1 MLFNSTSSQNS
12 FSDEIAE
19 KLSNATNATKV
30 SPSNISNVSEI
41 SDMPTQLI
49 KPPFPPMI
57 KVSDIISKRD
67 PTQINLKGPNAFL
80 IYRKAFLDHLSG
92 LMNLTSINDVSSS
105 SLIDN
110 ESKQKGYGLK
120 SHLKMTEFS
129 KFVSIC
135 WNSEPEFVKAT
146 YKDMAKQVK
155 DELEELRKNNS
166 SSRIG
171 RSKVIW
177 RNAKCPI
184 KKKKKDD
191 DSNNR
196 IFKNLNQS
204 KKDNINNDI
213 TKNSTG
219 NKKDHNKEKGNLTI
233 KKDKSRSKNGS
244 IGQSSKSRES
254 TNNFVYEFIPISP
267 ETIKASQPKEKP
279 KVTTSE
285 NNPWTTDS
293 NSTFTINSNIT
304 FTTPTSELIN
314 NDCNLA
320 YSVVHSSD
328 HSDNLNYIT
337 NDQTDWNLN
346 FLTAQYPVDLFYD
359 NCCMIQSFSQ
369 GLPNERIGTEMQDL
383 YLQNYL

>member
-1 MLFNSTSSQNS
+1 MSPQSSMIFNSISSQSS
-12 FSDEIAE
+12 FPDGIAE
-19 KLSNATNATKV
+19 KLPNTTKFA
-30 SPSNISNVSEI
+30 S

-80 IYRKAFLDHLSG
+80 IYRKAFLDHLSS
-92 LMNLTSINDVSSS
+92 LMHLTSINGSSPS

-110 ESKQKGYGLK
+110 ESKQKGYGIK

-155 DELEELRKNNS
+155 DELEQLRKNNS

-191 DSNNR
+191 DSNNQL
-196 IFKNLNQS
+196 FKNLNQS
-204 KKDNINNDI
+204 KNASIA
-213 TKNSTG
+213 
-219 NKKDHNKEKGNLTI
+219 H
-233 KKDKSRSKNGS
+233 SKP
-244 IGQSSKSRES
+244 RES
-254 TNNFVYEFIPISP
+254 TNNIVYEFVPISP
-267 ETIKASQPKEKP
+267 ETIKASQPKEKS

-285 NNPWTTDS
+285 DTPWVTD
-293 NSTFTINSNIT
+293 STFTINQNTT
-304 FTTPTSELIN
+304 FTSTPTPEVIN

-320 YSVVHSSD
+320 YSVVNSSD
-328 HSDNLNYIT
+328 NSDNLNYIT
-337 NDQTDWNLN
+337 SDQIDWNLN
-346 FLTAQYPVDLFYD
+346 LLTAQYPVDLFYD
-359 NCCMIQSFSQ
+359 NCCMLQGFSQ
-369 GLPNERIGTEMQDL
+369 GLPNERIGTELQDL
-383 YLQNYL
+383 YLQSYL

>member
-1 MLFNSTSSQNS
+1 
-12 FSDEIAE
+12 
-19 KLSNATNATKV
+19 
-30 SPSNISNVSEI
+30 
-41 SDMPTQLI
+41 MPTQLI

-92 LMNLTSINDVSSS
+92 LMNLTSLNDVVSSS

-110 ESKQKGYGLK
+110 QSKQKGGYGLK

-135 WNSEPEFVKAT
+135 WNSEPDFVKAT

-191 DSNNR
+191 DSNNQL
-196 IFKNLNQS
+196 FKNLNQS
-204 KKDNINNDI
+204 KKDNINNNDI
-213 TKNSTG
+213 TKNVSG
-219 NKKDHNKEKGNLTI
+219 NKKEHNKEKRNLTI

-244 IGQSSKSRES
+244 IGQSTKSRES
-254 TNNFVYEFIPISP
+254 TNNIVYEFIPISP
-267 ETIKASQPKEKP
+267 ETIKASQPKEKS
-279 KVTTSE
+279 KVTTS
-285 NNPWTTDS
+285 NNAPWTTNS

-304 FTTPTSELIN
+304 FTTTTSTPTSELIS

-320 YSVVHSSD
+320 YSVVHSSSSD
-328 HSDNLNYIT
+328 NSDNLNYIT

-346 FLTAQYPVDLFYD
+346 FLTEQYPVDLFYD

-369 GLPNERIGTEMQDL
+369 GLPNERISTEMHDL
-383 YLQNYL
+383 YLQSYL